1 MAGRAATRCAR
12 ASARTT
18 ASTSNPS
25 LKIPHT
31 SSLYEYALH
40 FLPLKEIDAIAARMT
55 DEGLARY
62 DGGKGDDGRGAGQIR
77 RRQGRSALQGLARDA
92 AEGSQV
98 DWCMDVLKYI
108 LAFPIEL

>member
-55 DEGLARY
+55 DEGLARDTTAARAMTDEGLARY
-62 DGGKGDDGRGAGQIR
+62 DGGKGDRHYKDWLVM
-77 RRQGRSALQGLARDA
+77 RQK
-92 AEGSQV
+92 
-98 DWCMDVLKYI
+98 VLKWIGAWMYI